1 VPCGSAESAGPASN
15 AFEAGTGD
23 VESASRE
30 SCYVERFQNVAAMVN
45 VFAGAMVNLFTRCE
59 VSLRSTAGL
68 ASNRLAGVESISG
81 GTQAERVSKR
91 LRVARFSRC
100 RVVCGV
106 RRTGRCRVDTA
117 RVSQKSH
124 HVEESSS
131 GGGFVRVCVI
141 DEACKCVRAINEAC
155 KSVCAVKEACKCVCA
170 INEACK
176 SVCVV
181 NEACKCVC
189 AINEACK
196 CVCAVNE
203 ACKFGSSNEMG
214 AWRAHRRQR

>member
-181 NEACKCVC
+181 NEACK
-189 AINEACK
+189 
-196 CVCAVNE
+196 
-203 ACKFGSSNEMG
+203 FGSSNEMG
-214 AWRAHRRQR
+214 AWRAHWRQR

>member
-45 VFAGAMVNLFTRCE
+45 LFAGAMVNLFTRCE

-91 LRVARFSRC
+91 VARFSRC

-131 GGGFVRVCVI
+131 GGWICSCVRDRRGVRVCVRGQRGVQV
-141 DEACKCVRAINEAC
+141 CVRGQRDGIVASALA
-155 KSVCAVKEACKCVCA
+155 SAL
-170 INEACK
+170 
-176 SVCVV
+176 
-181 NEACKCVC
+181 
-189 AINEACK
+189 
-196 CVCAVNE
+196 
-203 ACKFGSSNEMG
+203 MLLML
-214 AWRAHRRQR
+214 RRNCRVGIGPLPN

>member
-1 VPCGSAESAGPASN
+1 LCSWTGSAFLVSADAERVSKHSRSAIVQSVPCGSAESAGPASN

-45 VFAGAMVNLFTRCE
+45 LFAGAMVNLFTRCE
-59 VSLRSTAGL
+59 LSLRSTAGL

-100 RVVCGV
+100 RMVCGV

-131 GGGFVRVCVI
+131 GGGFAR
-141 DEACKCVRAINEAC
+141 
-155 KSVCAVKEACKCVCA
+155 VCA
-170 INEACK
+170 I
-176 SVCVV
+176 

-196 CVCAVNE
+196 CVRAVRGVQLWPENLVE
-203 ACKFGSSNEMG
+203 CGGS
-214 AWRAHRRQR
+214 